1 MPQSDIEANTLLA
14 LQTLQN
20 KPKLSTRRAA
30 NIYQVNEH
38 RLRRRQQGIQSRRDT
53 MPNSRKLSNLEED
66 TLLEFIVDLDSRGY
80 PPRLSGVEQMAN
92 RLLDARDAPRV
103 STRWAM
109 NFVKRQPLLKIRFQ
123 RRYDYKRAK
132 CEDPTVIRN

>member
-14 LQTLQN
+14 LQALQN
-20 KPKLSTRRAA
+20 NPKLSTRRAA

-92 RLLDARDAPRV
+92 RLLDARDALGYEL
-103 STRWAM
+103 
-109 NFVKRQPLLKIRFQ
+109 RQATTIAQDTFS
-123 RRYDYKRAK
+123 A
-132 CEDPTVIRN
+132 ET